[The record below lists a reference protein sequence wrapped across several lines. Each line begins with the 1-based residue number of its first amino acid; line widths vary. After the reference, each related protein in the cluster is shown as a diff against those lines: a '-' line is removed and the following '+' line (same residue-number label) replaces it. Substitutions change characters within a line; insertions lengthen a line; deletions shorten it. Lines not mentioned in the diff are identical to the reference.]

1 MVNSAPFLKVYPL
14 IRVDQW
20 INRSVE
26 ALVGNSHMKNWA
38 TLLVMAVTVC
48 SCQSMPRNVRTFPI
62 QADGCREFI
71 VVVQDWHYPIG
82 FVDREGNL
90 TMITSGLDTLGQ
102 IESIRPS
109 PGSTRVLIE
118 SYGEG
123 HQFLS
128 IYDVAVLIGEEH
140 ASTEML
146 PAVRTLD
153 PYPYGFHKMKWI
165 DDNTLQFDS
174 VSDFNHFDT
183 ASRRGKYSGDLD
195 DETVRTWKW
204 KIAEDRF
211 EEIGSQHPIAP
222 PIQNPLRGFLK
233 GDP

>member
-1 MVNSAPFLKVYPL
+1 MGAPIFERDSVAG
-14 IRVDQW
+14 
-20 INRSVE
+20 NRQ
-26 ALVGNSHMKNWA
+26 MKNWA
-38 TLLVMAVTVC
+38 TLLVIAATVC
-48 SCQSMPRNVRTFPI
+48 SCQTMPGNVRTFPI

-71 VVVQDWHYPIG
+71 VVVQDWQYPIG
-82 FVDREGNL
+82 FVDQEGKL

-123 HQFLS
+123 HQFIS

-140 ASTEML
+140 AGAEML

-153 PYPYGFHKMKWI
+153 PYPYGFSNMKWI
-165 DDNTLQFDS
+165 NDNTLQFDS
-174 VSDFNHFDT
+174 VSDFNHFD
-183 ASRRGKYSGDLD
+183 AELRRGKYSGDVD

-204 KIAEDRF
+204 KIAKDQF
-211 EEIGSQHPIAP
+211 KEIRSQHPVAHPVAP
-222 PIQNPLRGFLK
+222 YSEPAVRSPQG
-233 GDP
+233 